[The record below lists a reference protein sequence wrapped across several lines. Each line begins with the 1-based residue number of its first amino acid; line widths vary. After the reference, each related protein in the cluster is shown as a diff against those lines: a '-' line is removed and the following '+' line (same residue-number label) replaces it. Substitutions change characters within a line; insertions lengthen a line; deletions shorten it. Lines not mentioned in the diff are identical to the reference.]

1 MSEANLTGALAIDPK
16 TPDAFTLLANIDFA
30 KGAADKAKA
39 DLRKAMEGNPR
50 NVGNYLAL
58 GTEYEKE
65 SNWEEAKKLY
75 EKAHQL
81 DSASPFIADELAF
94 LYLEHGGDVNVA
106 LSLAQ
111 QAKQRMPG
119 SPVTADALGWAYY
132 KLGAHDLAV
141 AQLRD
146 SVQKAPNNPVF
157 QYHLGMAYWKTGNR
171 DAAGRA
177 LQKALNESPSFPYST
192 IARATLDKIAKGS
205 D

>member
-1 MSEANLTGALAIDPK
+1 
-16 TPDAFTLLANIDFA
+16 
-30 KGAADKAKA
+30 
-39 DLRKAMEGNPR
+39 
-50 NVGNYLAL
+50 
-58 GTEYEKE
+58 
-65 SNWEEAKKLY
+65 
-75 EKAHQL
+75 
-81 DSASPFIADELAF
+81 
-94 LYLEHGGDVNVA
+94 
-106 LSLAQ
+106 
-111 QAKQRMPG
+111 
-119 SPVTADALGWAYY
+119 
-132 KLGAHDLAV
+132 LAV